1 LAAIDLQTPGLA
13 PRPLRV
19 YLPIALIATSI
30 ALAGF
35 WPTYF
40 GPLVSGTL
48 QTIPMIHV
56 HAAVFVGWMLL
67 VGLQAWLAA
76 SGRLRLHRRLG
87 EYGMYW
93 GLLVIVAGIV
103 TAFTVFDQR
112 IDAGQIEDAQ
122 KRLFVPLTDIMVFIP
137 FFAAAWI
144 WKNRPELHKRL
155 IIVASTVLLIAAVH
169 RITFLGPRPRPPAVI
184 LAIWLA
190 PIYIAMLRDWTRE
203 RRIHVVYLLGIAA
216 VLFLKFGR
224 IGMARSQTW
233 HDLAAWLTTMYR

>member
-1 LAAIDLQTPGLA
+1 MAAIDLQTPAA
-13 PRPLRV
+13 PRRPLRV
-19 YLPIALIATSI
+19 YLPIALVATAI

-40 GPLVSGTL
+40 GPLASGTL

-56 HAAVFVGWMLL
+56 HATVFVGWMLL
-67 VGLQAWLAA
+67 VGLQSWLAA
-76 SGRLRLHRRLG
+76 NGRLRLHRRIG

-93 GLLVIVAGIV
+93 GLLVIVAGIA

-155 IIVASTVLLIAAVH
+155 VIVASTVLLIAAVH
-169 RITFLGPRPRPPAVI
+169 RITFLGPRPRPPALI

-190 PIYIAMLRDWTRE
+190 PIYLAMLRDWIRE
-203 RRIHVVYLLGIAA
+203 RRIHVVYVLGIAA

-224 IGMARSQTW
+224 LGMARSQTW
-233 HDLAAWLTTMYR
+233 HDLAAWLTTLYQ